1 MGVDEAAD
9 DTFLKLKATLRPGS
23 ATRRSEFCIPQT
35 ERFWGRSAEEEMKED
50 GKLHYGSFVIY
61 ITHIINKRK

>member
-35 ERFWGRSAEEEMKED
+35 ERF
-50 GKLHYGSFVIY
+50 
-61 ITHIINKRK
+61 